1 MPGSGKD
8 RLAALV
14 VDQHGAFEEALAG
27 SRQRYPTREFRS
39 FAAAIRQYVD
49 ATREDEM
56 LHRGV
61 VRAVNGLV
69 EYLRSE
75 RKRVPD
81 EVLLEAERLECLLF
95 LGYDPHFDDEP
106 PGLWF
111 GLPTL
116 RQAYRFHR
124 WHEADFPARVRRV
137 LRIVQ
142 RNAGNIGSSAESKRY
157 AVAGNRPLPL

>member
-1 MPGSGKD
+1 MGATVRLRLDFGGKTGSGKD

-49 ATREDEM
+49 STREDEM

-95 LGYDPHFDDEP
+95 LGYDPHFDGDEP
-106 PGLWF
+106 HGL
-111 GLPTL
+111 
-116 RQAYRFHR
+116 
-124 WHEADFPARVRRV
+124 
-137 LRIVQ
+137 
-142 RNAGNIGSSAESKRY
+142 
-157 AVAGNRPLPL
+157 

>member
-27 SRQRYPTREFRS
+27 SRQRSPTREFRS

-49 ATREDEM
+49 STREDEM

-75 RKRVPD
+75 RKRGPGRG
-81 EVLLEAERLECLLF
+81 LARSGKTGMFALSRLRSALRRRRASWSVTWPANTSASLS
-95 LGYDPHFDDEP
+95 
-106 PGLWF
+106 
-111 GLPTL
+111 LPSL
-116 RQAYRFHR
+116 A
-124 WHEADFPARVRRV
+124 
-137 LRIVQ
+137 
-142 RNAGNIGSSAESKRY
+142 
-157 AVAGNRPLPL
+157 